1 MQKCSICEKPI
12 YGHPQ
17 TTKKL
22 VCGSCPLKK
31 LDGGGKGKSFA
42 EVRLDLAKL
51 VTRPIPDVLEGP
63 MSDLKVKSNVRNKT
77 ILLDGRIPL
86 VFDAD
91 GFGKLPAHH
100 LPLLEVTMRMHPG
113 RYSIVREAA
122 APAAEAPVE
131 LAIESADSVE
141 VAAVIAVENK
151 AEETLPTEF
160 DLEFLADDEQEKPKK
175 KASKK

>member
-31 LDGGGKGKSFA
+31 MDGGGKGKSFA

-63 MSDLKVKSNVRNKT
+63 MSNLKVKSNVRNKT

-100 LPLLEVTMRMHPG
+100 LSLLEVTMRMHPG
-113 RYSIVREAA
+113 RYSIVRDTVA
-122 APAAEAPVE
+122 APVVEAVVVPTQVEPVVE
-131 LAIESADSVE
+131 PVVSV
-141 VAAVIAVENK
+141 VENK
-151 AEETLPTEF
+151 AEETFPAEF
-160 DLEFLADDEQEKPKK
+160 DLEFLTDEEQEKPKK